1 VPAPYT
7 AFILTASDRCAAGQ
21 QQDLSGP
28 LAAGILGDADFRI
41 VGSTIVPDD
50 MAALEAALR
59 QAAAQADLVVTT
71 GGTGLSARDNTPEAT
86 LAVIERQ
93 VPGLAEL
100 LRREGERDT
109 EFAALARGVCGI
121 SGRCLIVNL
130 PGSPRGVETGLR
142 TLLPLLPHALALLAG
157 DTLHG

>member
-28 LAAGILGDADFRI
+28 LAAGILGDAGFRI
-41 VGSTIVPDD
+41 VGATIVPDD